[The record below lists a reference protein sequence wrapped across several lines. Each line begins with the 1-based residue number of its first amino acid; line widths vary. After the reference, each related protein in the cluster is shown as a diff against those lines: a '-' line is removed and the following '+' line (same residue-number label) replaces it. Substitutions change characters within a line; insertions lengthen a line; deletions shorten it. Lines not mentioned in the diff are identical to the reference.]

1 VEAVRARAQG
11 NLEEALGEQH
21 VEGLQVLLCTSSWP
35 VLLHRRESSVLAAR
49 THLQPLS
56 VHCMAAAVSQQLHA
70 LRLTAACA
78 EPNPLLCHVSTTTQV
93 YLCDDRLCYH
103 QPDQTLTAS
112 MDAGSSSS
120 PTASLRSK
128 AAAAAAAA
136 MAPANLEGNSSS
148 ASHLPLVGYYG
159 SMGPDRQAAGAQH
172 TAMSAT
178 AASLAAL
185 AAGEV
190 RYIALDRIPVRP
202 LPHRQ
207 HELGPFERSHP
218 DVGVTLVD
226 DG

>member
-1 VEAVRARAQG
+1 MC
-11 NLEEALGEQH
+11 
-21 VEGLQVLLCTSSWP
+21 LLI
-35 VLLHRRESSVLAAR
+35 
-49 THLQPLS
+49 
-56 VHCMAAAVSQQLHA
+56 
-70 LRLTAACA
+70 TA
-78 EPNPLLCHVSTTTQV
+78 QV
-93 YLCDDRLCYH
+93 YLCDDRMCYH
-103 QPDQTLTAS
+103 QPDSTVTTS
-112 MDAGSSSS
+112 MDADSSS

-128 AAAAAAAA
+128 AAAAAIASAS
-136 MAPANLEGNSSS
+136 LDGS

-159 SMGPDRQAAGAQH
+159 SLGSQAGAA
-172 TAMSAT
+172 AMSAT
-178 AASLAAL
+178 AASLVAL